1 MTGWPISNSLR
12 VYRKSSA
19 GEITHPNTAMA
30 FGGLTSEVPRDP
42 SYDQGLKPPVS
53 DLIPSNEELIKLISR
68 SINQ

>member
-1 MTGWPISNSLR
+1 
-12 VYRKSSA
+12 
-19 GEITHPNTAMA
+19 MA

-42 SYDQGLKPPVS
+42 SYGRGLKPPVS